1 MSIDLPT
8 PIAFKLLNGLLGNNG
23 HGNGQGH
30 GVGNGPDGNDP
41 DNRADQSRQNALQNE
56 RNGEASNDQGRWGQS
71 DGANGYDGVKH
82 GHGHHHDG
90 GDAPRGPG
98 NNNGVGNGSL
108 PNPGDLLSSTL
119 GKVDGAVQNLLGQ
132 GQDGSGPLG
141 KLGDLTSN
149 LLNAGGHLPPGQ
161 LAKALDAVP
170 LANAGSAA
178 ANLLNQATAQA
189 LNAPGAQALAA
200 RNALHDAASGPLTA
214 PRDVP
219 APLQTANSNL
229 TNAVPASARAADSA
243 LIQNQQNL
251 LSARADQAA
260 LGRTATSLPA
270 GSPPPAAPIMAEPA
284 RILPFAA
291 PPPATV
297 PPSQSAPLVDG
308 RPNPAGGGGGGD
320 GSVGAAQKTDMAQ
333 QTPPGH
339 TGAAPARAFRRDE
352 EEGDSLAKKM
362 IEALAV
368 WIGLAPAQ
376 KAAVA
381 EEEEAPAAPVED
393 DRWLRLQWLFWALA
407 VAGYGCLAI
416 AVVVF
421 IPGGAG
427 FLDETRNPI
436 VRPALVVGLG
446 CSIAAWWLARKIAR
460 SR

>member
-8 PIAFKLLNGLLGNNG
+8 PIGLKLLNGLLGSNG
-23 HGNGQGH
+23 HGNGPGH
-30 GVGNGPDGNDP
+30 GVGNGPDGGDA
-41 DNRADQSRQNALQNE
+41 DNRADQARQNALQNE
-56 RNGEASNDQGRWGQS
+56 RNAEASNDQGRWGQS
-71 DGANGYDGVKH
+71 EGANGYDGVKH

-108 PNPGDLLSSTL
+108 PNPGDVLSNAL
-119 GKVDGAVQNLLGQ
+119 GKADGAVQNLLGQ
-132 GQDGSGPLG
+132 GQDGSGVLG

-149 LLNAGGHLPPGQ
+149 LLNPAGHLPPGQ

-170 LANAGSAA
+170 LANTAGAA
-178 ANLLNQATAQA
+178 ANLLNQAAQA

-200 RNALHDAASGPLTA
+200 RNALHDAATTPLA
-214 PRDVP
+214 QPRDVP
-219 APLQTANSNL
+219 AALHTANSNL
-229 TNAVPASARAADSA
+229 TNAVPATARAADAA
-243 LIQNQQNL
+243 LIQNRQDVL
-251 LSARADQAA
+251 PLRADQAA

-270 GSPPPAAPIMAEPA
+270 GSPPPAAPPIMAEPA
-284 RILPFAA
+284 RVLPFAA
-291 PPPATV
+291 PPATV
-297 PPSQSAPLVDG
+297 PPTQSPPMVEG
-308 RPNPAGGGGGGD
+308 RPNPMGGGGGGD
-320 GSVGAAQKTDMAQ
+320 GSVGAPQKTDMAQ

-339 TGAAPARAFRRDE
+339 TGAAPTRGFRNDE

-368 WIGLAPAQ
+368 WLGLAPEQ
-376 KAAVA
+376 KAAQA
-381 EEEEAPAAPVED
+381 EGDDLLPAPASD

-416 AVVVF
+416 AVIVF

-427 FLDETRNPI
+427 FLDEARNPI

-446 CSIAAWWLARKIAR
+446 CSIAAWWLARKIAK